1 MGWLRSSGRSEVGV
15 DRAEALV
22 GVRGVRELLSHYDID
37 PLQIE
42 RKMSSYLDL
51 YCDFRASAEDVCQA
65 FSELVPHIKGVLQK
79 P

>member
-37 PLQIE
+37 PLHRITLLTNNTIDKC
-42 RKMSSYLDL
+42 RIY
-51 YCDFRASAEDVCQA
+51 
-65 FSELVPHIKGVLQK
+65 
-79 P
+79 